1 MNALAILEAC
11 PDQEWRTLFALVRYG
26 GLRRPSEVLKLKW
39 SDIAWDQ
46 DRFKVTSHKTS
57 RYSKKERIVPFFPEV

>member
-26 GLRRPSEVLKLKW
+26 GLRCPSEVLKLKW
-39 SDIAWDQ
+39 SDIA
-46 DRFKVTSHKTS
+46 
-57 RYSKKERIVPFFPEV
+57 